1 MAIELIIPAMLPNN
15 DVNSVR
21 GDNLLDLVV
30 YKQLSDTLSHT
41 CNFKLDVNGK
51 LHIDYSDMR
60 YCDPAMAFVATL
72 TW

>member
-1 MAIELIIPAMLPNN
+1 MLNKMAIELIIPAMLPNN

-51 LHIDYSDMR
+51 SDMR